1 MGLFD
6 KVKSNLDT
14 TIEKERKSLERYL
27 KKHPN

>member
-14 TIEKERKSLERYL
+14 TIEKGKEISGDLSEK
-27 KKHPN
+27 NF